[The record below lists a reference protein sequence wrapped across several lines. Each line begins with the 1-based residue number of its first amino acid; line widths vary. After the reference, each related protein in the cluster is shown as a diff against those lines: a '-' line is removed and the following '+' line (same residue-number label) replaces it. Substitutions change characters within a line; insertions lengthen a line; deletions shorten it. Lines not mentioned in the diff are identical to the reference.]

1 MDLTNL
7 SFSPRTNPGHHRN
20 TGISFTTTQLKIMEI
35 GLQKEKSKVEKQ
47 KEKRE
52 L

>member
-1 MDLTNL
+1 
-7 SFSPRTNPGHHRN
+7 
-20 TGISFTTTQLKIMEI
+20 MEI

-52 L
+52 LWKRLYLTLNRPRYFTLFVIRVQKQ